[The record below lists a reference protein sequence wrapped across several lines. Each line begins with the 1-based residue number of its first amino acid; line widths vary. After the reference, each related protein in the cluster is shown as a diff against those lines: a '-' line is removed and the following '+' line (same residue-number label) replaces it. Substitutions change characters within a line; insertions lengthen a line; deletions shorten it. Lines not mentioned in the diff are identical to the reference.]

1 MLILYNQKMNNHD
14 IEIATVHYKHNLKKH
29 NIIFG
34 LIDKIAENIK
44 KIPNYEN
51 SRVEIELV
59 LTVANIVENY
69 VSKGNKKKIDKKQIV
84 IDALNKVFSYS
95 EDEKRLVSSLID
107 FLFNNGKIKKLSF
120 LKLAKNFVS
129 VYLKAK

>member
-1 MLILYNQKMNNHD
+1 MNSHD
-14 IEIATVHYKHNLKKH
+14 IEISTVHYKHNLKKH

-51 SRVEIELV
+51 IRVEIELV
-59 LTVANIVENY
+59 LTVCNIVENY
-69 VSKGNKKKIDKKQIV
+69 ISNGNKKKIDKKQLV
-84 IDALNKVFSYS
+84 VDALNKVFSYS
-95 EDEKRLVSSLID
+95 ENEKMLVASLID

-129 VYLKAK
+129 GYLKAK

>member
-1 MLILYNQKMNNHD
+1 MLILYNQKMSND
-14 IEIATVHYKHNLKKH
+14 VEISTVFYKHNLKKH

-44 KIPNYEN
+44 KIPNYE
-51 SRVEIELV
+51 SIRVEIELV

-69 VSKGNKKKIDKKQIV
+69 VSKGNKKNIDKKQLV

-95 EDEKRLVSSLID
+95 DDEKKMVSSLID

-120 LKLAKNFVS
+120 VKLAKNFVS
-129 VYLKAK
+129 GYLKSK